1 MPIVNFKMNIKLN
14 ENQVKELLTPIPEIF
29 EKLMGKP
36 ASTIMSTYLYSD
48 ILLNNSFSSAAFIEV
63 RNLSVYDIDVYKSIS
78 KCLLDVIKKTVTID
92 SDRIYINFLEVKDVQ
107 AWQFKDDEPISP
119 CLNRK

>member
-1 MPIVNFKMNIKLN
+1 MPVVNLKMNIKLN

-29 EKLMGKP
+29 EKFMGKP
-36 ASTIMSTYLYSD
+36 ASTVMSTYSYSD
-48 ILLNNSFSSAAFIEV
+48 MLLNNSFSSAAFIEV
-63 RNLSVYDIDVYKSIS
+63 RNLSLYDIDVYKNIS

-107 AWQFKDDEPISP
+107 AWQFKDGEPISP